1 MKKRNF
7 TLVELLTVIAV
18 IAVLAGMIVPAV
30 NGAIKK
36 GEMTKAKAEATTLAN
51 AIKQYESTYG
61 VLPIPKNMKSD
72 DEAILD
78 DSDKGKAA
86 YTWLINLLQGKS
98 FSDDTHGNSGNY
110 NRRGIKFLDVVG
122 NTEGVY
128 QDPWDQNYF
137 VVMDADYDGKMT
149 NSSAKVPVDATTL
162 HYSVVVWSIGPDG
175 ESATSADKKNK
186 DNVYSINTTWDAP
199 NKKVK
204 ISK

>member
-78 DSDKGKAA
+78 DSTKGTAA
-86 YTWLINLLQGKS
+86 YEWLIKLLQGKS
-98 FSDDTHGNSGNY
+98 FTDSTHGDSSAY
-110 NRRGIKFLDVVG
+110 NRRGMKFLDIVG
-122 NTEGVY
+122 NQEGVY

-137 VVMDADYDGKMT
+137 VVMDADHNGKMA
-149 NSSAKVPVDATTL
+149 NSAAKVPVDATDL
-162 HYSVVVWSIGPDG
+162 YYSAIVWSIGPDG
-175 ESATSADKKNK
+175 KSDTSASKDNK
-186 DNVYSINTTWDAP
+186 DNVYSINTQWDSK

-204 ISK
+204 VTK